1 MYGVPVLSLT
11 GPSLR
16 LKTLAKGKPTIGV
29 LAEMVA
35 MAPQLDWWH
44 TYLAILLVDEVQNT
58 TRTSFQN
65 NHSLNKS
72 RVIKSN

>member
-1 MYGVPVLSLT
+1 MYGVPVLSPT

-65 NHSLNKS
+65 NHSL
-72 RVIKSN
+72 

>member
-1 MYGVPVLSLT
+1 MYGVPVLSPT

-29 LAEMVA
+29 LAAIVA

-44 TYLAILLVDEVQNT
+44 TYLAILLVDDIE
-58 TRTSFQN
+58 
-65 NHSLNKS
+65 NKTL
-72 RVIKSN
+72 KSKRPFRDITNMR